1 MTNSTVLTRAAEMW
15 ALSAANRWSTPGALA
30 RALDPDTRQTRAL
43 DLIDAALVDVAEGRC
58 DRLIISMPPQEGKS
72 SRVTTVGALWFLLR
86 KRHWRIAIASYSE
99 GLAVTFGRLIR
110 NYIADHQGRD
120 GTLDLGVRIAADNG
134 AVTDWTLAGNR
145 GGIRSVGIGTGL
157 TGRPVDCVSGD
168 TRIECEHGWITAAEA
183 FQRGITR
190 IRAYDHATG
199 RAVWRDVEAARRIP
213 GRRVVEV
220 VTVGGRRIV
229 CTPDHRV
236 YTGRGY
242 APAGDLRPGDALV
255 AIVAP
260 GRVPLREPVGGA
272 EAGRAPRGTAR
283 HEPLLLAGVRPGR
296 ARADATV
303 QTLPSVRRPG
313 PAEPEGLLRG
323 SVSRSRPSRRGTV
336 EDVPGMLG
344 HVQAEVI
351 PDGVLL
357 AAVLER
363 RALQADEGP
372 RELPVHPREGV
383 LPMVPGHAA
392 ADPGTRSGALRGM
405 PRGTDDDA
413 HLAREATH
421 PLRPSDPSHRRGRH
435 EQPAGEPHHPVR
447 DVPCGAPQVE
457 GDTVAV
463 VLDRGGQPVDVYDF
477 QVAGTRNFFGDGL
490 LVHNCLIIDDPI
502 KDREQADSET
512 YRERAKNWW
521 RTVGSTRLAPGAP
534 VVLIL
539 CMTGDT
545 PVLLAS
551 GIEKPLRDIQ
561 PGEAVATFTDEG
573 EVTTSVVSNWMSQ
586 GEDDIL
592 TLSMASG
599 RVVRANARHPFWV
612 IDETGEGSWVQL
624 GSLQAGMKVRCLTAL
639 TEGSSAPQV
648 DATSPRSARAC
659 ACRTTPE
666 HAMQPVIGHRR
677 HLMKAGGGSD
687 SRVGMASRPKTT
699 IDSSLSRMGV
709 VRSVE
714 GMSAKSPS
722 PRTGPKSSV
731 SIIATTP
738 EQCEVCSAT
747 TATSSLLA
755 GTRPTS
761 SDGPLSTSVV
771 STDEIIS
778 IAPSGRE
785 EVFDIEVVGTHR
797 FIANG
802 LDVSNTRWHHDDL
815 AGYLLGQPDKDRWR
829 VINIPAQAEHRPDA
843 GESDILG
850 REPGEYMDSARI
862 DERTGLARSSQ
873 QWEQTKIQVGPETW
887 AALYQ
892 GSPTATTGNILPRD
906 KWRQYDTPLW
916 IEDADGRRFIPGLQ
930 AEDAEMI
937 QSWDFTFKDTAASDY
952 VVGQVWLRRGID
964 AYLLD
969 QVRARMDF
977 TASCQ
982 AMLTLSARWPQ
993 AIAKLVEDKANGP
1006 AILNA
1011 LRSQVG
1017 GLIPVEPEG
1026 SKVARARAISPLQQ
1040 AGNLWLPSPMLA
1052 PWVGDFI
1059 EEAAQFPHGKND
1071 DQVDGA
1077 SQAVH
1082 RLLLVPILAGQTLYP
1097 EDVLGDGV
1105 ELDWVADLDY

>member
-534 VVLIL
+534 VILIL
-539 CMTGDT
+539 
-545 PVLLAS
+545 
-551 GIEKPLRDIQ
+551 
-561 PGEAVATFTDEG
+561 
-573 EVTTSVVSNWMSQ
+573 
-586 GEDDIL
+586 
-592 TLSMASG
+592 
-599 RVVRANARHPFWV
+599 
-612 IDETGEGSWVQL
+612 
-624 GSLQAGMKVRCLTAL
+624 
-639 TEGSSAPQV
+639 
-648 DATSPRSARAC
+648 
-659 ACRTTPE
+659 
-666 HAMQPVIGHRR
+666 
-677 HLMKAGGGSD
+677 
-687 SRVGMASRPKTT
+687 
-699 IDSSLSRMGV
+699 
-709 VRSVE
+709 
-714 GMSAKSPS
+714 
-722 PRTGPKSSV
+722 
-731 SIIATTP
+731 
-738 EQCEVCSAT
+738 
-747 TATSSLLA
+747 
-755 GTRPTS
+755 
-761 SDGPLSTSVV
+761 
-771 STDEIIS
+771 
-778 IAPSGRE
+778 
-785 EVFDIEVVGTHR
+785 
-797 FIANG
+797 
-802 LDVSNTRWHHDDL
+802 TRWHHDDL

>member
-157 TGRPVDCVSGD
+157 TGRPVD
-168 TRIECEHGWITAAEA
+168 
-183 FQRGITR
+183 
-190 IRAYDHATG
+190 
-199 RAVWRDVEAARRIP
+199 
-213 GRRVVEV
+213 
-220 VTVGGRRIV
+220 
-229 CTPDHRV
+229 
-236 YTGRGY
+236 
-242 APAGDLRPGDALV
+242 
-255 AIVAP
+255 
-260 GRVPLREPVGGA
+260 
-272 EAGRAPRGTAR
+272 
-283 HEPLLLAGVRPGR
+283 
-296 ARADATV
+296 
-303 QTLPSVRRPG
+303 
-313 PAEPEGLLRG
+313 
-323 SVSRSRPSRRGTV
+323 
-336 EDVPGMLG
+336 
-344 HVQAEVI
+344 
-351 PDGVLL
+351 
-357 AAVLER
+357 
-363 RALQADEGP
+363 
-372 RELPVHPREGV
+372 
-383 LPMVPGHAA
+383 
-392 ADPGTRSGALRGM
+392 
-405 PRGTDDDA
+405 
-413 HLAREATH
+413 
-421 PLRPSDPSHRRGRH
+421 
-435 EQPAGEPHHPVR
+435 
-447 DVPCGAPQVE
+447 
-457 GDTVAV
+457 
-463 VLDRGGQPVDVYDF
+463 
-477 QVAGTRNFFGDGL
+477 
-490 LVHNCLIIDDPI
+490 CLIIDDPI

-738 EQCEVCSAT
+738 ELCEVCSAT

-850 REPGEYMDSARI
+850 RAPGDYMDSARI

>member
-157 TGRPVDCVSGD
+157 TGRPVDC
-168 TRIECEHGWITAAEA
+168 
-183 FQRGITR
+183 
-190 IRAYDHATG
+190 
-199 RAVWRDVEAARRIP
+199 
-213 GRRVVEV
+213 
-220 VTVGGRRIV
+220 
-229 CTPDHRV
+229 
-236 YTGRGY
+236 
-242 APAGDLRPGDALV
+242 
-255 AIVAP
+255 
-260 GRVPLREPVGGA
+260 
-272 EAGRAPRGTAR
+272 
-283 HEPLLLAGVRPGR
+283 
-296 ARADATV
+296 
-303 QTLPSVRRPG
+303 
-313 PAEPEGLLRG
+313 
-323 SVSRSRPSRRGTV
+323 
-336 EDVPGMLG
+336 
-344 HVQAEVI
+344 
-351 PDGVLL
+351 
-357 AAVLER
+357 
-363 RALQADEGP
+363 
-372 RELPVHPREGV
+372 
-383 LPMVPGHAA
+383 
-392 ADPGTRSGALRGM
+392 
-405 PRGTDDDA
+405 
-413 HLAREATH
+413 
-421 PLRPSDPSHRRGRH
+421 
-435 EQPAGEPHHPVR
+435 
-447 DVPCGAPQVE
+447 
-457 GDTVAV
+457 
-463 VLDRGGQPVDVYDF
+463 
-477 QVAGTRNFFGDGL
+477 
-490 LVHNCLIIDDPI
+490 LIIDDPI

-534 VVLIL
+534 VILIL

-659 ACRTTPE
+659 ACLTTPE
-666 HAMQPVIGHRR
+666 HAMQPVIGHRL

-687 SRVGMASRPKTT
+687 SRVGMASRPETT
-699 IDSSLSRMGV
+699 IDFSLSRMGV

-738 EQCEVCSAT
+738 ELCEVCSAT

-771 STDEIIS
+771 STDEPAGTTTTSRATCSASRTRTGGASSTSPPKPNIGPMRAS
-778 IAPSGRE
+778 PTSSAASLANTWTPPGSTSAP
-785 EVFDIEVVGTHR
+785 
-797 FIANG
+797 A
-802 LDVSNTRWHHDDL
+802 
-815 AGYLLGQPDKDRWR
+815 WR
-829 VINIPAQAEHRPDA
+829 VRRSNGSRPRSR
-843 GESDILG
+843 SD
-850 REPGEYMDSARI
+850 RRH
-862 DERTGLARSSQ
+862 
-873 QWEQTKIQVGPETW
+873 
-887 AALYQ
+887 
-892 GSPTATTGNILPRD
+892 
-906 KWRQYDTPLW
+906 
-916 IEDADGRRFIPGLQ
+916 GRRSTRAAPRPRPVTSSPATSGGNTTPRSGSKMPTVAASSPGLQ
-930 AEDAEMI
+930 AEDVEMI
-937 QSWDFTFKDTAASDY
+937 QSWDFTFKDTASSDY
-952 VVGQVWLRRGID
+952 VVGQVWMRRGAR

-969 QVRARMDF
+969 QVRARMGF
-977 TASCQ
+977 SEPP
-982 AMLTLSARWPQ
+982 AR
-993 AIAKLVEDKANGP
+993 
-1006 AILNA
+1006 
-1011 LRSQVG
+1011 RCS
-1017 GLIPVEPEG
+1017 
-1026 SKVARARAISPLQQ
+1026 
-1040 AGNLWLPSPMLA
+1040 
-1052 PWVGDFI
+1052 
-1059 EEAAQFPHGKND
+1059 
-1071 DQVDGA
+1071 
-1077 SQAVH
+1077 
-1082 RLLLVPILAGQTLYP
+1082 T
-1097 EDVLGDGV
+1097 
-1105 ELDWVADLDY
+1105 

>member
-168 TRIECEHGWITAAEA
+168 TYIDCEHGRIAAAEA
-183 FQRGITR
+183 FERGITR
-190 IRAYDHATG
+190 ILAYDHTTG
-199 RAVWRDVEAARRIP
+199 RTVWRDVEAARRIP
-213 GRRVVEV
+213 GRRVITV
-220 VTVGGRRIV
+220 VTASGRRIT

-242 APAGDLRPGDALV
+242 VPAGSLRRGDSLV
-255 AIVAP
+255 AILATTGMPV
-260 GRVPLREPVGGA
+260 REPLDGA
-272 EAGRAPRGTAR
+272 EDGRAQGDPARTEPLLQPVVRQRWCGRDEPVAVLPVRSADPEESGVNVLVGMPFGDAGRATSR
-283 HEPLLLAGVRPGR
+283 AGM
-296 ARADATV
+296 
-303 QTLPSVRRPG
+303 SSMRRP
-313 PAEPEGLLRG
+313 
-323 SVSRSRPSRRGTV
+323 VS
-336 EDVPGMLG
+336 
-344 HVQAEVI
+344 AEVI
-351 PDGVLL
+351 TNDILL
-357 AAVLER
+357 EGLRKCGSLVQDDRPGQL
-363 RALQADEGP
+363 ALQDG
-372 RELPVHPREGV
+372 RV
-383 LPMVPGHAA
+383 LCSLVPINAPTGSPA
-392 ADPGTRSGALRGM
+392 GQRALRGLRR
-405 PRGTDDDA
+405 PTCTDLRAERQDRDA
-413 HLAREATH
+413 LGAGDT
-421 PLRPSDPSHRRGRH
+421 SHRRGRS
-435 EQPAGEPHHPVR
+435 EQSAGEPHYTLPHLPR
-447 DVPCGAPQVE
+447 DTPQVV
-457 GDTVAV
+457 DDAVAV
-463 VLDRGGQPVDVYDF
+463 VLDRGDLEIDVYDF
-477 QVAGTRNFFGDGL
+477 QVAGTRNFFGDGV

-534 VVLIL
+534 VILIL
-539 CMTGDT
+539 
-545 PVLLAS
+545 
-551 GIEKPLRDIQ
+551 
-561 PGEAVATFTDEG
+561 
-573 EVTTSVVSNWMSQ
+573 
-586 GEDDIL
+586 
-592 TLSMASG
+592 
-599 RVVRANARHPFWV
+599 
-612 IDETGEGSWVQL
+612 
-624 GSLQAGMKVRCLTAL
+624 
-639 TEGSSAPQV
+639 
-648 DATSPRSARAC
+648 
-659 ACRTTPE
+659 
-666 HAMQPVIGHRR
+666 
-677 HLMKAGGGSD
+677 
-687 SRVGMASRPKTT
+687 
-699 IDSSLSRMGV
+699 
-709 VRSVE
+709 
-714 GMSAKSPS
+714 
-722 PRTGPKSSV
+722 
-731 SIIATTP
+731 
-738 EQCEVCSAT
+738 
-747 TATSSLLA
+747 
-755 GTRPTS
+755 
-761 SDGPLSTSVV
+761 
-771 STDEIIS
+771 
-778 IAPSGRE
+778 
-785 EVFDIEVVGTHR
+785 
-797 FIANG
+797 
-802 LDVSNTRWHHDDL
+802 TRWHHDDL

>member
-168 TRIECEHGWITAAEA
+168 TRIECEYGWITAAEA

-255 AIVAP
+255 AVVAP

-323 SVSRSRPSRRGTV
+323 SVSRSRPSRHGTV

-534 VVLIL
+534 VILIL
-539 CMTGDT
+539 
-545 PVLLAS
+545 
-551 GIEKPLRDIQ
+551 
-561 PGEAVATFTDEG
+561 
-573 EVTTSVVSNWMSQ
+573 
-586 GEDDIL
+586 
-592 TLSMASG
+592 
-599 RVVRANARHPFWV
+599 
-612 IDETGEGSWVQL
+612 
-624 GSLQAGMKVRCLTAL
+624 
-639 TEGSSAPQV
+639 
-648 DATSPRSARAC
+648 
-659 ACRTTPE
+659 
-666 HAMQPVIGHRR
+666 
-677 HLMKAGGGSD
+677 
-687 SRVGMASRPKTT
+687 
-699 IDSSLSRMGV
+699 
-709 VRSVE
+709 
-714 GMSAKSPS
+714 
-722 PRTGPKSSV
+722 
-731 SIIATTP
+731 
-738 EQCEVCSAT
+738 
-747 TATSSLLA
+747 
-755 GTRPTS
+755 
-761 SDGPLSTSVV
+761 
-771 STDEIIS
+771 
-778 IAPSGRE
+778 
-785 EVFDIEVVGTHR
+785 
-797 FIANG
+797 
-802 LDVSNTRWHHDDL
+802 TRWHHDDL

>member
-168 TRIECEHGWITAAEA
+168 TRIECEHGWITAVEA

-242 APAGDLRPGDALV
+242 VPAGSLRRGDSLV
-255 AIVAP
+255 AILATTGMPV
-260 GRVPLREPVGGA
+260 REPLDGA
-272 EAGRAPRGTAR
+272 EDGRAQGDPARTEPLLQPVVRQRWCGRDEPVAVLPVRSADPEESGVNVLVGMPFGDAGRATSR
-283 HEPLLLAGVRPGR
+283 AGM
-296 ARADATV
+296 
-303 QTLPSVRRPG
+303 SSMRRP
-313 PAEPEGLLRG
+313 
-323 SVSRSRPSRRGTV
+323 VS
-336 EDVPGMLG
+336 
-344 HVQAEVI
+344 AEVI
-351 PDGVLL
+351 TNDILL
-357 AAVLER
+357 EGLRKCGSLVQDDRPGQL
-363 RALQADEGP
+363 ALQDG
-372 RELPVHPREGV
+372 RV
-383 LPMVPGHAA
+383 LCSLVPINAPTGSPA
-392 ADPGTRSGALRGM
+392 GQRALRGLRR
-405 PRGTDDDA
+405 PTCTDLRAERQDRDA
-413 HLAREATH
+413 LGAGDT
-421 PLRPSDPSHRRGRH
+421 SHRRGRS
-435 EQPAGEPHHPVR
+435 EQSAGEPHYTLPHLPR
-447 DVPCGAPQVE
+447 DTPQVV
-457 GDTVAV
+457 DDAVAV
-463 VLDRGGQPVDVYDF
+463 VLDRGDLEIDVYDF
-477 QVAGTRNFFGDGL
+477 QVAGTRNFFGDGV

-738 EQCEVCSAT
+738 ELCEVCSAT

>member
-1 MTNSTVLTRAAEMW
+1 MTRPKNRHEPDPEALERQRRALELKIAGATYREIAAALGYRDGSAAYKAVQAGKRLGFVEPAAELRQLESDRLDRLQRAVWTNAVKGDLPAVNAALKISDQRAKLLGLNAPQRTDVTIKLDDQLAAQVIAVLQAVLGDPLLALTPDQRIVAGEIVPRHLRAVGAATETALKERKHRVEDAVASAKAAVEEGIVSGGGTALVQAAKVLDSTVLTRAAEMW

-120 GTLDLGVRIAADNG
+120 GTLDIGVRIAADNG

-157 TGRPVDCVSGD
+157 TGRPVD
-168 TRIECEHGWITAAEA
+168 
-183 FQRGITR
+183 
-190 IRAYDHATG
+190 
-199 RAVWRDVEAARRIP
+199 
-213 GRRVVEV
+213 
-220 VTVGGRRIV
+220 
-229 CTPDHRV
+229 
-236 YTGRGY
+236 
-242 APAGDLRPGDALV
+242 
-255 AIVAP
+255 
-260 GRVPLREPVGGA
+260 
-272 EAGRAPRGTAR
+272 
-283 HEPLLLAGVRPGR
+283 
-296 ARADATV
+296 
-303 QTLPSVRRPG
+303 
-313 PAEPEGLLRG
+313 
-323 SVSRSRPSRRGTV
+323 
-336 EDVPGMLG
+336 
-344 HVQAEVI
+344 
-351 PDGVLL
+351 
-357 AAVLER
+357 
-363 RALQADEGP
+363 
-372 RELPVHPREGV
+372 
-383 LPMVPGHAA
+383 
-392 ADPGTRSGALRGM
+392 
-405 PRGTDDDA
+405 
-413 HLAREATH
+413 
-421 PLRPSDPSHRRGRH
+421 
-435 EQPAGEPHHPVR
+435 
-447 DVPCGAPQVE
+447 
-457 GDTVAV
+457 
-463 VLDRGGQPVDVYDF
+463 
-477 QVAGTRNFFGDGL
+477 
-490 LVHNCLIIDDPI
+490 CLIIDDPI

-534 VVLIL
+534 VILIL
-539 CMTGDT
+539 
-545 PVLLAS
+545 
-551 GIEKPLRDIQ
+551 
-561 PGEAVATFTDEG
+561 
-573 EVTTSVVSNWMSQ
+573 
-586 GEDDIL
+586 
-592 TLSMASG
+592 
-599 RVVRANARHPFWV
+599 
-612 IDETGEGSWVQL
+612 
-624 GSLQAGMKVRCLTAL
+624 
-639 TEGSSAPQV
+639 
-648 DATSPRSARAC
+648 
-659 ACRTTPE
+659 
-666 HAMQPVIGHRR
+666 
-677 HLMKAGGGSD
+677 
-687 SRVGMASRPKTT
+687 
-699 IDSSLSRMGV
+699 
-709 VRSVE
+709 
-714 GMSAKSPS
+714 
-722 PRTGPKSSV
+722 
-731 SIIATTP
+731 
-738 EQCEVCSAT
+738 
-747 TATSSLLA
+747 
-755 GTRPTS
+755 
-761 SDGPLSTSVV
+761 
-771 STDEIIS
+771 
-778 IAPSGRE
+778 
-785 EVFDIEVVGTHR
+785 
-797 FIANG
+797 
-802 LDVSNTRWHHDDL
+802 TRWHHDDL

-964 AYLLD
+964 AYLLE

>member
-99 GLAVTFGRLIR
+99 GLAVAFGRLIR

-157 TGRPVDCVSGD
+157 TGRPVDC
-168 TRIECEHGWITAAEA
+168 
-183 FQRGITR
+183 
-190 IRAYDHATG
+190 
-199 RAVWRDVEAARRIP
+199 
-213 GRRVVEV
+213 
-220 VTVGGRRIV
+220 
-229 CTPDHRV
+229 
-236 YTGRGY
+236 
-242 APAGDLRPGDALV
+242 
-255 AIVAP
+255 
-260 GRVPLREPVGGA
+260 
-272 EAGRAPRGTAR
+272 
-283 HEPLLLAGVRPGR
+283 
-296 ARADATV
+296 
-303 QTLPSVRRPG
+303 
-313 PAEPEGLLRG
+313 
-323 SVSRSRPSRRGTV
+323 
-336 EDVPGMLG
+336 
-344 HVQAEVI
+344 
-351 PDGVLL
+351 
-357 AAVLER
+357 
-363 RALQADEGP
+363 
-372 RELPVHPREGV
+372 
-383 LPMVPGHAA
+383 
-392 ADPGTRSGALRGM
+392 
-405 PRGTDDDA
+405 
-413 HLAREATH
+413 
-421 PLRPSDPSHRRGRH
+421 
-435 EQPAGEPHHPVR
+435 
-447 DVPCGAPQVE
+447 
-457 GDTVAV
+457 
-463 VLDRGGQPVDVYDF
+463 
-477 QVAGTRNFFGDGL
+477 
-490 LVHNCLIIDDPI
+490 LIIDDPI

-534 VVLIL
+534 VILIL
-539 CMTGDT
+539 
-545 PVLLAS
+545 
-551 GIEKPLRDIQ
+551 
-561 PGEAVATFTDEG
+561 
-573 EVTTSVVSNWMSQ
+573 
-586 GEDDIL
+586 
-592 TLSMASG
+592 
-599 RVVRANARHPFWV
+599 
-612 IDETGEGSWVQL
+612 
-624 GSLQAGMKVRCLTAL
+624 
-639 TEGSSAPQV
+639 
-648 DATSPRSARAC
+648 
-659 ACRTTPE
+659 
-666 HAMQPVIGHRR
+666 
-677 HLMKAGGGSD
+677 
-687 SRVGMASRPKTT
+687 
-699 IDSSLSRMGV
+699 
-709 VRSVE
+709 
-714 GMSAKSPS
+714 
-722 PRTGPKSSV
+722 
-731 SIIATTP
+731 
-738 EQCEVCSAT
+738 
-747 TATSSLLA
+747 
-755 GTRPTS
+755 
-761 SDGPLSTSVV
+761 
-771 STDEIIS
+771 
-778 IAPSGRE
+778 
-785 EVFDIEVVGTHR
+785 
-797 FIANG
+797 
-802 LDVSNTRWHHDDL
+802 TRWHHDDL

>member
-1 MTNSTVLTRAAEMW
+1 MAE
-15 ALSAANRWSTPGALA
+15 SAPSASA
-30 RALDPDTRQTRAL
+30 R
-43 DLIDAALVDVAEGRC
+43 
-58 DRLIISMPPQEGKS
+58 
-72 SRVTTVGALWFLLR
+72 
-86 KRHWRIAIASYSE
+86 
-99 GLAVTFGRLIR
+99 
-110 NYIADHQGRD
+110 
-120 GTLDLGVRIAADNG
+120 
-134 AVTDWTLAGNR
+134 
-145 GGIRSVGIGTGL
+145 L
-157 TGRPVDCVSGD
+157 TGRPVD
-168 TRIECEHGWITAAEA
+168 
-183 FQRGITR
+183 
-190 IRAYDHATG
+190 
-199 RAVWRDVEAARRIP
+199 
-213 GRRVVEV
+213 
-220 VTVGGRRIV
+220 
-229 CTPDHRV
+229 
-236 YTGRGY
+236 
-242 APAGDLRPGDALV
+242 
-255 AIVAP
+255 
-260 GRVPLREPVGGA
+260 
-272 EAGRAPRGTAR
+272 
-283 HEPLLLAGVRPGR
+283 
-296 ARADATV
+296 
-303 QTLPSVRRPG
+303 
-313 PAEPEGLLRG
+313 
-323 SVSRSRPSRRGTV
+323 
-336 EDVPGMLG
+336 
-344 HVQAEVI
+344 
-351 PDGVLL
+351 
-357 AAVLER
+357 
-363 RALQADEGP
+363 
-372 RELPVHPREGV
+372 
-383 LPMVPGHAA
+383 
-392 ADPGTRSGALRGM
+392 
-405 PRGTDDDA
+405 
-413 HLAREATH
+413 
-421 PLRPSDPSHRRGRH
+421 
-435 EQPAGEPHHPVR
+435 
-447 DVPCGAPQVE
+447 
-457 GDTVAV
+457 
-463 VLDRGGQPVDVYDF
+463 
-477 QVAGTRNFFGDGL
+477 
-490 LVHNCLIIDDPI
+490 CLIIDDPI

-561 PGEAVATFTDEG
+561 PGEAVATYEAG
-573 EVTTSVVSNWMSQ
+573 KLRSSYVVNHASQ
-586 GEDDIL
+586 GYDSVYRI
-592 TLSMASG
+592 TTKSGAS
-599 RVVRANARHPFWV
+599 VRANGRHPFLV
-612 IDETGEGSWVQL
+612 IENGTEKWRQTDQIKPGAFILRATGDSIAASNAQRITPDE
-624 GSLQAGMKVRCLTAL
+624 
-639 TEGSSAPQV
+639 
-648 DATSPRSARAC
+648 
-659 ACRTTPE
+659 
-666 HAMQPVIGHRR
+666 
-677 HLMKAGGGSD
+677 
-687 SRVGMASRPKTT
+687 
-699 IDSSLSRMGV
+699 V
-709 VRSVE
+709 VSVE
-714 GMSAKSPS
+714 YF
-722 PRTGPKSSV
+722 
-731 SIIATTP
+731 
-738 EQCEVCSAT
+738 
-747 TATSSLLA
+747 
-755 GTRPTS
+755 
-761 SDGPLSTSVV
+761 
-771 STDEIIS
+771 
-778 IAPSGRE
+778 GRD
-785 EVFDIEVVGTHR
+785 EVFDVQIADTEN
-797 FIANG
+797 FIADG
-802 LDVSNTRWHHDDL
+802 LISHNTRWHHDDL

-829 VINIPAQAEHRPDA
+829 VINIPAQAEHRPEA

-850 REPGEYMDSARI
+850 REPGEYMGSARI